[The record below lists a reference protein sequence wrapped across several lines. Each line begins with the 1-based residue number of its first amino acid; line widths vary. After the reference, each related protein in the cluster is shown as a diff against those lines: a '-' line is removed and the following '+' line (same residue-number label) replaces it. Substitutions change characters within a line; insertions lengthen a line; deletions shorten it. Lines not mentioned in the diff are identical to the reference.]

1 MCRNGADRNR
11 SGSKVFLCS
20 NSRSH
25 VSLHQIIRLF
35 DNLSTGIL
43 IYTYSLLPA
52 SQLGGHIL
60 LASCLTALVSRT
72 IYRSY
77 LALPPSSATRHRQP
91 LRRNHVRIFISL
103 ALLGLITAGWFGVSG
118 ASLSY
123 RVWAIERG
131 VELPDRSVVAN
142 LPEEVNYMA

>member
-11 SGSKVFLCS
+11 SGSKVLLCS
-20 NSRSH
+20 SSCSH

-60 LASCLTALVSRT
+60 LTSCLTALVSRT

-103 ALLGLITAGWFGVSG
+103 AFLGLITAGWFGVSG

-142 LPEEVNYMA
+142 LPEKVNYMA